1 LQQKWAEA
9 DKALT
14 DAIAATREVIE
25 NSGTF
30 WSLGSDLKL
39 MLEWQD
45 HVRKQL
51 GR

>member
-9 DKALT
+9 DKAFS
-14 DAIAATREVIE
+14 DAIAATTKVIE
-25 NSGTF
+25 SGGSF
-30 WSLGSDLKL
+30 GSSNSDLKN
-39 MLEWQD
+39 MRDWQD